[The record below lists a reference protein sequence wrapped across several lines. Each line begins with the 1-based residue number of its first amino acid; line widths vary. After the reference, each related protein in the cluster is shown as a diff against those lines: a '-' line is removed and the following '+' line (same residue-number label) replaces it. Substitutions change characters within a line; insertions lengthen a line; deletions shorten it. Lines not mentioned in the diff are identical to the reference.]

1 VSGVLSVTKQCQYVT
16 VRIRWSF
23 PSALPRRTSPALRAG
38 LVTLVAA
45 GLLGAAACKGYGVVA
60 AEGTVSTSAGT
71 ITVQCIDRTKAR
83 IAGTSPAAGYTAE
96 VLVEGPAGQATV
108 EFTNPNANDFRV
120 AVFCKGGAPTFQEFE
135 REDTTLTD

>member
-1 VSGVLSVTKQCQYVT
+1 MSGVLSVTKQCQYVT

-23 PSALPRRTSPALRAG
+23 PAPLSRRCSPVLRAG
-38 LVTLVAA
+38 LVTLVAVGLVGTA
-45 GLLGAAACKGYGVVA
+45 GCKGYGVVA

-71 ITVQCIDRTKAR
+71 ITVQCVDRTKAR
-83 IAGTSPAAGYTAE
+83 IAGVSPAGGYSAE

-108 EFTNPNANDFRV
+108 DFTNPNANDFRV
-120 AVFCKGGAPTFQEFE
+120 AVFCEGGVPTFQEFE